1 MWDVKLQK
9 RPGAVVRFPVDDI
22 RPNPA
27 QPRRYFAYDKLLSLA
42 QSIGENGLLQPLTVT
57 MQNGVPTLV
66 AGERRLRAC
75 KLAGL
80 KTVPCLI
87 VKQTDEQSA
96 VLALVENL
104 QREDLHFFEQAE
116 GIRHLID
123 DYHLTQEQAAARL
136 GCTQP
141 TIANK
146 LRLLAFSP
154 AERDKLTEAG
164 ASERH
169 ARALLGLEETAR
181 AALLVRM
188 AAENWTVAR
197 TEREAAALKEAE
209 KAPRRRVTPLV
220 KDVRLFFN
228 TVDRAVDTMRRSGL
242 AVNAEKREGD
252 GFIEWIVRIPN
263 TKNNRA

>member
-1 MWDVKLQK
+1 MWDGKIQK
-9 RPGAVVRFPVDDI
+9 RVGAVVKFPVEAI
-22 RPNPA
+22 LPNPA
-27 QPRRYFAYDKLLSLA
+27 QPRRYFAYDRLLSLA

-57 MQNGVPTLV
+57 MQDGVPTLV

-80 KTVPCLI
+80 KTVPCI
-87 VKQTDEQSA
+87 VVKQTDEQSA

-116 GIRHLID
+116 GIRRLID

-136 GCTQP
+136 GFSQP
-141 TIANK
+141 TVANK

-154 AERDKLTEAG
+154 AERDKLAAAN

-169 ARALLGLEETAR
+169 ARALLGLPETAR
-181 AALLVRM
+181 AALMVRM
-188 AAENWTVAR
+188 VAENWTVAR
-197 TEREAAALKEAE
+197 TEREVAHLKEVE
-209 KAPRRRVTPLV
+209 NAPRRRVTPLV

-228 TVDRAVDTMRRSGL
+228 TVDRAVETMRQSGV
-242 AVNAEKREGD
+242 AVNAEKRQGD
-252 GFIEWIVRIPN
+252 GFIEWVVRIPDER
-263 TKNNRA
+263 KAR

>member
-1 MWDVKLQK
+1 MWDSKVQK
-9 RPGAVVRFPVDDI
+9 RAGAVVKFPVDAI

-27 QPRRYFAYDKLLSLA
+27 QPRRYFAYDKLLTLA

-57 MQNGVPTLV
+57 MQSGVPTLV

-80 KTVPCLI
+80 KTVPCI
-87 VKQTDEQSA
+87 VVKQTDEQSA

-104 QREDLHFFEQAE
+104 QREDLHYFEQAE
-116 GIRHLID
+116 GIRRLID
-123 DYHLTQEQAAARL
+123 DYHLTQEQAATRL
-136 GCTQP
+136 GFTQP

-146 LRLLAFSP
+146 LRLLAFTP
-154 AERDKLTEAG
+154 AERDKLLAAG

-169 ARALLGLEETAR
+169 ARALLGLEDTAR

-188 AAENWTVAR
+188 TAENWTVAR
-197 TEREAAALKEAE
+197 TEREVAQFKATE
-209 KAPRRRVTPLV
+209 KAPRRKVMPLV

-228 TVDRAVDTMRRSGL
+228 TVDRAVDTMRRSGV
-242 AVNAEKREGD
+242 AVDAEKREGD
-252 GFIEWIVRIPN
+252 GYIEWVVRIPDG
-263 TKNNRA
+263 KRRA

>member
-1 MWDVKLQK
+1 MWDVTLQK
-9 RPGAVVRFPVDDI
+9 RAGAVVQFPLDTI
-22 RPNPA
+22 KPNPA
-27 QPRRYFAYDKLLSLA
+27 QPRRYFDQDKLLALA
-42 QSIGENGLLQPLTVT
+42 RSIGENGLLQPLTVT

-75 KLAGL
+75 KMVGMR
-80 KTVPCLI
+80 TVPCI
-87 VKQTDEQSA
+87 VVKQTDEQAA

-116 GIRHLID
+116 GIRRLID
-123 DYHLTQEQAAARL
+123 EYHLTQEQAAARL
-136 GCTQP
+136 GFTQP
-141 TIANK
+141 TVANK

-154 AERDKLTEAG
+154 AERDKLIAAG
-164 ASERH
+164 AGERH

-188 AAENWTVAR
+188 TAEGWTVAR
-197 TEREAAALKEAE
+197 TEREVAKLKAAERT
-209 KAPRRRVTPLV
+209 PRRTVTPLV

-242 AVNAEKREGD
+242 AVDAEKREGD
-252 GFIEWIVRIPN
+252 GYIEWVVRIPDK
-263 TKNNRA
+263 TRKIV

>member
-1 MWDVKLQK
+1 MWDIKVQK
-9 RPGAVVRFPVDDI
+9 RVGAVVRFPIDTI

-57 MQNGVPTLV
+57 MQNGVPTLI

-80 KTVPCLI
+80 KAVPCI
-87 VKQTDEQSA
+87 VVRQTDEQAA

-116 GIRHLID
+116 GIRRLID

-146 LRLLAFSP
+146 LRLLAFTP
-154 AERDKLTEAG
+154 AERDKLVSCGAG
-164 ASERH
+164 ERH
-169 ARALLGLEETAR
+169 ARALLGLEESAR
-181 AALLVRM
+181 AALLVRL

-197 TEREAAALKEAE
+197 TEREVAALKEAE
-209 KAPRRRVTPLV
+209 RAPRRKVTPLV

-228 TVDRAVDTMRRSGL
+228 TVDRAVETMRQSGV
-242 AVNAEKREGD
+242 AVNAEKRQGD
-252 GFIEWIVRIPN
+252 GYIEWVVRIPDG
-263 TKNNRA
+263 KRPL